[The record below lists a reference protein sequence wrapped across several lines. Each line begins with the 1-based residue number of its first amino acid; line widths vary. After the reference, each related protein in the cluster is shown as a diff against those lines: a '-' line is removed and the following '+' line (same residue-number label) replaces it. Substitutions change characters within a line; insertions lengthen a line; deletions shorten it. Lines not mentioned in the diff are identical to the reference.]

1 MGIKDGN
8 SKTRIHLRP
17 QLRGGANLENS
28 FALTLTPSEVE
39 WVLYQLQAP
48 TTRLYPFPF
57 GDESADKVHQLL
69 DAARDSL
76 LERGWIETQP
86 DNKVVLDMTV
96 AGMVGALGFA
106 QTALFVNLFRERDTK
121 PQTRR
126 YFSAEGLL
134 VEQSVSTVGEIVL
147 TALRDPE
154 TLNERLGEQ
163 LGLKSQTAPS
173 KGTFRCDSTA
183 FADIPYNLAGDG
195 DSAAI
200 NQLVGLGAE
209 ERFAADL
216 VCAMFTPLWQATL
229 QVITLDPQQ
238 SGGVRIVDQ
247 MTIIEG
253 IYGLWLIHAVQHKD
267 QTVLEVLPCNAAR
280 AKERLSDMTNHLSR

>member
-1 MGIKDGN
+1 MGGKDGS

-17 QLRGGANLENS
+17 QLKGGANLKNS
-28 FALTLTPSEVE
+28 FSLILTPSEVE

-57 GDESADKVHQLL
+57 GDESAGKVYQLL
-69 DAARDSL
+69 DTARDSL

-106 QTALFVNLFRERDTK
+106 QTALFVNLFREKDAK
-121 PQTRR
+121 PQARR

-134 VEQSVSTVGEIVL
+134 VEQSVNAVGEVVL
-147 TALRDPE
+147 TALRDLE

-163 LGLKSQTAPS
+163 LGLKSQTAPR
-173 KGTFRCDSTA
+173 KGTFQCDSTA
-183 FADIPYNLAGDG
+183 FADIPYTLAGDG

-200 NQLVGLGAE
+200 NQLVRLGAE

-216 VCAMFTPLWQATL
+216 VCAMSTPLWQATL
-229 QVITLDPQQ
+229 QIIVLDPQQ
-238 SGGVRIVDQ
+238 SDGVHIVDQ

-253 IYGLWLIHAVQHKD
+253 IYGLWLIHAAQNKD
-267 QTVLEVLPCNAAR
+267 QNVLEVLPCNAAR
-280 AKERLSDMTNHLSR
+280 AKERLGSMINHLSR